1 MIKKAVLLLL
11 LLGSLSVLRAQ
22 TGIVAGRVQSTA
34 NEPLIGASVIL
45 LNPTDSSLLKGV
57 VADLDGNFKIT
68 DITPGNYVLKV
79 SFLGYLNYVKAV
91 STTTDSLNVG
101 AIIMQSNAKQLGAV
115 DVQAIATPVIA
126 KGDTTQYNAASFKT
140 NPDATSE
147 DLVTKMPGI
156 IVVDGK
162 VQAQGEDVKSV
173 LVDGKQYFGDD
184 ANAVLKNLPA
194 EVVDKIQVFDKRSDQ
209 SQFTG
214 YDDGNTTKTINIVT
228 KQQFRNGVFGRVYGG
243 YGYEDKWRGGLTLNM
258 FKEKRRI
265 SILFNTNNI
274 NEQNF
279 SADDLLGVMSSSS
292 SGGGRGGMGGGMG
305 GGRPGGGGPGGGGS
319 SADNF
324 LVDQKGGITTT
335 NAVGLNYS
343 NTWGKLDFTGSYFF
357 NATQNDAV
365 SNLFRTYVSQQN
377 QGLVYAQNATTNANN
392 INHRANMRFDWK
404 IDSLNSVLFQPKFT
418 YQKNDGN
425 SSVNGSNN
433 RYDTLLSNTLNN
445 YGSKLEAV
453 NFSASLLYRHSFKKR
468 GRTLSINATPGY
480 NSSSGN
486 SNLLSNTSYF
496 ADTLATD
503 TLNQLSNLNKS
514 GYVLS
519 SNITYTEPLSKATQ
533 LMFTFGNNLNKSS
546 SDKQTYNFSDINNNY
561 SRFDTTLSNTF
572 NSFYHS
578 ESIGTSVRTQKEKW
592 NLMVGVNYQFAQL
605 NNERIF
611 PYQYNLKKNFNSVLP
626 SAMFMYRFTAKKNLR
641 IFYRSN
647 NNAPSV
653 DQLQDVINN
662 SNPLQLS
669 MGNANLKQD
678 FANVLNLRYSAVN
691 ADKNTAF
698 FALLSGTYTA
708 NYIGKSTYIANADSI
723 LSGGILLAEGSQIT
737 MPANLDGY
745 YNLRSFLNYS
755 FPITKIKTNL
765 SFNGGV
771 TYSRIPGIIN
781 QQANFANN
789 TSASFGV
796 VFSSNISEKLD
807 FTLSSNSS
815 YNNIAN
821 TLQTAS
827 NSTFYNQNSRFKIQ
841 VQPWKGLFFTT
852 DVSHQFYSG
861 LSSAV
866 TQNYLLW
873 NAGIGY
879 KFLKAKAAEIRITAF
894 DILKQNNSV
903 SRNITETYYEDT
915 QTNVLQRY
923 FMVTFTYNFKKYKG
937 KGSSDRP
944 GSGNFDLGPQRGPGM
959 PLPGER
965 VPGM

>member
-1 MIKKAVLLLL
+1 MKKVALLLL
-11 LLGSLSVLRAQ
+11 LLSSLSTVKAQ
-22 TGIVAGRVQSTA
+22 NRILSGQVKSTA
-34 NEPLIGASVIL
+34 NEPLTGAAVML
-45 LNPTDSSLLKGV
+45 LNPADSTLQKGV
-57 VADLDGNFKIT
+57 ITDFDGNFKLAN
-68 DITPGNYVLKV
+68 ITPGNYVLKIT
-79 SFLGYLNYVKAV
+79 FLGYLNHKQAI
-91 STTTDSLNVG
+91 TTTADSTNLGSIVL
-101 AIIMQSNAKQLGAV
+101 QSNAKQLGAV
-115 DVQAIATPVIA
+115 DVQGIATPVIA
-126 KGDTTQYNAASFKT
+126 KSDTTQYNAASFKT
-140 NPDATSE
+140 NVDATSE

-156 IVVDGK
+156 IVNNGK

-184 ANAVLKNLPA
+184 ASAVLKNLPA

-228 KQQFRNGVFGRVYGG
+228 KQQFRNGVFGRVYSG

-265 SILFNTNNI
+265 SLLFNTNNI

-279 SADDLLGVMSSSS
+279 SADDLLGVMSSTNN
-292 SGGGRGGMGGGMG
+292 GGGRGGMGGGMG
-305 GGRPGGGGPGGGGS
+305 GGRPGGGGGGNN
-319 SADNF
+319 ADNF

-357 NATQNDAV
+357 NSTSNDAV

-377 QGLVYAQNATTNANN
+377 QGLVYAQNSTTNANN

-404 IDSLNSVLFQPKFT
+404 IDSLNSILFQPKFT

-425 SSVNGSNN
+425 SSIYGSNS

-445 YGSKLEAV
+445 YGSNLEAV
-453 NFSASLLYRHSFKKR
+453 NFSTSLLYRHSFKKR

-480 NSSSGN
+480 NSSTGN
-486 SNLLSNTSYF
+486 SNLLSYTSYF
-496 ADTLATD
+496 ADTLAID

-519 SNITYTEPLSKATQ
+519 TNITYTEPISKAAQ
-533 LMFTFGNNLNKSS
+533 LMFTYGNNLNKNN
-546 SDKQTYNFSDINNNY
+546 SDKQTFNFSDPDNNY

-578 ESIGTSVRTQKEKW
+578 ESFGTSVRAQKEKW
-592 NLMVGVNYQFAQL
+592 NLMVGVNYQYAQL

-611 PYQYNLKKNFNSVLP
+611 PYQLNLNKSFNSVLP
-626 SAMFMYRFTAKKNLR
+626 SAMFMYKFTAKKNLR

-653 DQLQDVINN
+653 DQLQDVINI
-662 SNPLQLS
+662 SNPLQLN
-669 MGNANLKQD
+669 MGNSNLKQD

-723 LSGGILLAEGSQIT
+723 LSGGILLAKGSQIT
-737 MPANLDGY
+737 MPTNLDGY

-771 TYSRIPGIIN
+771 TYSRTPGIIN

-789 TSASFGV
+789 TAASFGV

-827 NSTFYNQNSRFKIQ
+827 NNTYYNQNSRFKIQ
-841 VQPWKGLFFTT
+841 VQPWEGLFFTS
-852 DVSHQFYSG
+852 DLSHQFYSG

-937 KGSSDRP
+937 KGRGVMPD
-944 GSGNFDLGPQRGPGM
+944 SGNFEPGPQRRPGM
-959 PLPGER
+959 PPPGER
-965 VPGM
+965 IPGM